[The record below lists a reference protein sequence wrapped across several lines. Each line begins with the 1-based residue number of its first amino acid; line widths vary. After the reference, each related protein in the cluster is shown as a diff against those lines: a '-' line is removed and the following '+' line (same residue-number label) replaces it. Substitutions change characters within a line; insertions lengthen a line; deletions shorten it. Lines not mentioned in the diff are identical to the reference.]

1 MSNYPLVFDS
11 LKWSRI
17 KLKFMS
23 PTKLL
28 KNLFESVT
36 VSKNKNPNSNNGWR
50 NVFLFL
56 SKIVFMQQGYF
67 SPLHMYQE
75 CDCNVDRYFLVYFLL
90 RWMYC
95 CQSVVENWIPII
107 CRSVFS
113 RFFNHSLNDPITI
126 HLLLLRFILMKQI
139 NIVTIELLL
148 KLYPYYSKWKVNRKR
163 NSPKNKIEIW
173 NKRFRLLKKK
183 KRETLP

>member
-1 MSNYPLVFDS
+1 
-11 LKWSRI
+11 
-17 KLKFMS
+17 
-23 PTKLL
+23 
-28 KNLFESVT
+28 
-36 VSKNKNPNSNNGWR
+36 
-50 NVFLFL
+50 LFL

-113 RFFNHSLNDPITI
+113 RFFQPFSKWPDYNPLTFAP
-126 HLLLLRFILMKQI
+126 
-139 NIVTIELLL
+139 
-148 KLYPYYSKWKVNRKR
+148 LYPYETNKHCYDRVTVETVSLLFKKDFSYCRKVNRKR

-183 KRETLP
+183 KRETLN

>member
-1 MSNYPLVFDS
+1 LSNYPLVFDS

-113 RFFNHSLNDPITI
+113 RFFQPFSKWPDYNPLTFAP
-126 HLLLLRFILMKQI
+126 
-139 NIVTIELLL
+139 
-148 KLYPYYSKWKVNRKR
+148 LYPYET
-163 NSPKNKIEIW
+163 NKHCYDRVIV
-173 NKRFRLLKKK
+173 
-183 KRETLP
+183 